1 MVANTAGSQYQPLA
15 DLGNEIRQLR
25 KVRGI
30 TLQQL
35 ALATGKSVGFLSQV
49 ERNLTR
55 PSVAALQDIS
65 VALGVHI
72 GWFFPEDCTG
82 APEEREHIVRES
94 NRRRLTYSELSG
106 TEYLGLH
113 DYLLSANLN
122 GNLALGISR
131 YEPGASTGDDS
142 YAHNG
147 EEAGLVLSGSL
158 ELNLDGRVH
167 RLEAGDSF
175 SFKSYLP
182 HRLCQP
188 LEPRGSRC
196 GLGKYADHTSQV
208 TCWLTSQHVIPNG

>member
-1 MVANTAGSQYQPLA
+1 MATNTALSQDQAAA
-15 DLGNEIRQLR
+15 DLGSEIRQLR

-65 VALGVHI
+65 EALSIHI
-72 GWFFPEDCTG
+72 GWFFPEDSAG
-82 APEEREHIVRES
+82 SPHEREYIVRRQ

-113 DYLLSANLN
+113 DSLLSANLN
-122 GNLALGISR
+122 GELALGISR

-142 YAHNG
+142 YDHDG
-147 EEAGLVLSGSL
+147 EEAGLVLSGTL
-158 ELNLDGRVH
+158 ELTIDGQHFVLD
-167 RLEAGDSF
+167 AGDSF
-175 SFKSYLP
+175 SFKSNLQ
-182 HRLCQP
+182 HR
-188 LEPRGSRC
+188 
-196 GLGKYADHTSQV
+196 YANPS
-208 TCWLTSQHVIPNG
+208 LTEDALVVWANTPITLRK

>member
-1 MVANTAGSQYQPLA
+1 MATNTALSQDHALS
-15 DLGNEIRQLR
+15 DLGREIRQLR

-65 VALGVHI
+65 EALSIHI
-72 GWFFPEDCTG
+72 GWFFPEDSTG
-82 APEEREHIVRES
+82 SPQEREYIVRRQ

-113 DYLLSANLN
+113 DSLLSSNLN
-122 GNLALGISR
+122 GELALGISR

-142 YAHNG
+142 YEHDG
-147 EEAGLVLSGSL
+147 EEAGLVLSGTL
-158 ELNLDGRVH
+158 ELTIDGQQFVLD
-167 RLEAGDSF
+167 AGDSF
-175 SFKSYLP
+175 SFKSNLQ
-182 HRLCQP
+182 HR
-188 LEPRGSRC
+188 
-196 GLGKYADHTSQV
+196 YANPSDSEETLV
-208 TCWLTSQHVIPNG
+208 VWANTPITLRK

>member
-1 MVANTAGSQYQPLA
+1 MDNSAPRSAQQAFA
-15 DLGNEIRQLR
+15 DLGSEIRQLR

-49 ERNLTR
+49 ERNLTK

-65 VALGVHI
+65 EALSVHI
-72 GWFFPEDCTG
+72 GWFFPEDSPG
-82 APEEREHIVRES
+82 PVAEREFIVRRQ

-122 GNLALGISR
+122 GDLALGISR

-142 YAHNG
+142 YGHDG
-147 EEAGLVLSGSL
+147 EEAGLVLSGRL
-158 ELNLDGRVH
+158 ELTIDQRVH
-167 RLEAGDSF
+167 VLEAGDSF
-175 SFKSYLP
+175 SFAS
-182 HRLCQP
+182 HR
-188 LEPRGSRC
+188 RHR
-196 GLGKYADHTSQV
+196 YANPSATDETV
-208 TCWLTSQHVIPNG
+208 VVWANTPITLRK

>member
-1 MVANTAGSQYQPLA
+1 MGSPVRSEQHQGLG
-15 DLGNEIRQLR
+15 DLGSEIRQLR

-49 ERNLTR
+49 ERNLTK

-65 VALGVHI
+65 EALSVHI
-72 GWFFPEDCTG
+72 GWFFPDDTPG
-82 APEEREHIVRES
+82 PATEREFIVRRQ

-122 GNLALGISR
+122 GELALGLSL

-142 YAHNG
+142 YGHDG
-147 EEAGLVLSGSL
+147 EEAGLVLSGTL
-158 ELNLDGRVH
+158 ELTIDREVH
-167 RLEAGDSF
+167 LLQAGDSF
-175 SFKSYLP
+175 SFKSSQS
-182 HRLCQP
+182 HR
-188 LEPRGSRC
+188 
-196 GLGKYADHTSQV
+196 YANPSSTEETIV
-208 TCWLTSQHVIPNG
+208 VWANTPITLRK

>member
-1 MVANTAGSQYQPLA
+1 MPANASRSQEGSPYLPLA

-35 ALATGKSVGFLSQV
+35 ALMTGKSVGYLSQV
-49 ERNLTR
+49 ERNLTK

-65 VALGVHI
+65 EALTVHI
-72 GWFFPEDCTG
+72 GWFFPEDTAG
-82 APEEREHIVRES
+82 STQEREHIVRKS

-113 DYLLSANLN
+113 DHLLSANLN
-122 GNLALGISR
+122 GELALGISR

-158 ELNLDGRVH
+158 ELTIGERVH
-167 RLEAGDSF
+167 LLEAGDSF
-175 SFKSYLP
+175 SFRSHLQ
-182 HRLCQP
+182 HR
-188 LEPRGSRC
+188 
-196 GLGKYADHTSQV
+196 YANPSEHEDTLV
-208 TCWLTSQHVIPNG
+208 VWANTR

>member
-1 MVANTAGSQYQPLA
+1 MPGANVRKPSSALI

-65 VALGVHI
+65 EALSVHI
-72 GWFFPEDCTG
+72 GWFFPDEG
-82 APEEREHIVRES
+82 GGPPGEREFIVRRQ

-113 DYLLSANLN
+113 DQLLSANLN
-122 GNLALGISR
+122 GQLALGISR

-142 YAHNG
+142 YAHAG
-147 EEAGLVLSGSL
+147 EEAGLVLSGRL
-158 ELNLDGRVH
+158 ELTIDGCVH
-167 RLEAGDSF
+167 LLEAGDSF
-175 SFKSYLP
+175 SFSSDLR
-182 HRLCQP
+182 HR
-188 LEPRGSRC
+188 
-196 GLGKYADHTSQV
+196 YANPSSSEETV
-208 TCWLTSQHVIPNG
+208 VVWANTPITLRP